1 MIRVIFK
8 SISAI
13 MTTDL
18 SVVGN
23 ESARPY
29 VFLFSRVLSGMA
41 GWFGTCVHVRKTVEC
56 LNPPEKARAICYYRD
71 AEFYLIEPDTKL

>member
-29 VFLFSRVLSGMA
+29 VFLFSRGLSGMA
-41 GWFGTCVHVRKTVEC
+41 GWFF
-56 LNPPEKARAICYYRD
+56 L
-71 AEFYLIEPDTKL
+71 L